1 MSARQKP
8 RRLPP
13 FSGVLVLVMAST
25 GLVVVD
31 LTIVAIGLPLISA
44 DIADGASAESV
55 VVTYMVAMGALT
67 QIVGS
72 LSDRWGRRS
81 LFLAGIGVF
90 TLSSLAATAAPDL
103 LWLNIA
109 RVAQGAGAAAIM
121 ANGIPLLADRYA
133 GEERDLAI
141 GAWGSFATA
150 AGLLAPV
157 FGGVLA
163 ETFGWRAVFAVN
175 LPLGAAAWALA
186 VRVLP
191 RAPGT
196 DGAGACGAGAARQA
210 GASGAGAARRTEA
223 SGGAAARRT
232 DWLGGLLLM
241 LGLGAATLLML
252 RPGETP
258 WSARDTAVLVTACA
272 ASAAF
277 LAVQLRAPVPT
288 LELRMFARPAFSGAM
303 LAVLLSRVLTIGGSV
318 YLVLY
323 FSDGLG
329 MSPTGAG
336 LLMTP
341 IFLAQIVMGMVGS
354 KLIGTRPPGLV
365 IGAGYALKGVGFA
378 ALALLITPGTPW
390 WALVVPLLAWGAG
403 GGIAGAPVMA
413 VAVRV
418 TAPER
423 VGMVAGTVSTLA
435 SLGAGVGTAALG
447 AVFALRGGPGAEAVT
462 DGARAVLG
470 VSAALAAVAV
480 LVAVTLIGPRRVPGR
495 APAPAAQ
502 GPAPAERRPVPGTED
517 PVSPAEEDDED
528 DSFRART

>member
-1 MSARQKP
+1 MSARRKS

-13 FSGVLVLVMAST
+13 LSGVLVLVMAST

-44 DIADGASAESV
+44 DIGDGASAESV

-67 QIVGS
+67 QVVGS
-72 LSDRWGRRS
+72 LSDRWGRRP
-81 LFLAGIGVF
+81 LFLAGIAVF
-90 TLSSLAATAAPDL
+90 TLSSLAATVAPDL
-103 LWLNIA
+103 LWLDAA
-109 RVAQGAGAAAIM
+109 RVVQGAGAAAIM
-121 ANGIPLLADRYA
+121 VNAIPLLSDRYS

-141 GAWGSFATA
+141 GTWGSFATA

-163 ETFGWRAVFAVN
+163 EAFGWRAVFAVN
-175 LPLGAAAWALA
+175 LPLGVAAWALA

-191 RAPGT
+191 RSPGTAGTAEASEAPGT
-196 DGAGACGAGAARQA
+196 PGSRGTG
-210 GASGAGAARRTEA
+210 
-223 SGGAAARRT
+223 RT
-232 DWLGGLLLM
+232 DWLGSLLLM
-241 LGLGAATLLML
+241 LGLGTATLLML
-252 RPGETP
+252 RSGDTP
-258 WSARDTAVLVTACA
+258 WSGRDTAVLLTACA
-272 ASAAF
+272 ALTAF
-277 LAVQLRAPVPT
+277 LAVQLKVPAPT
-288 LELRMFARPAFSGAM
+288 LDLRMFGSPAFSGAM

-318 YLVLY
+318 HLVLY

-341 IFLAQIVMGMVGS
+341 IFLAQIVMGMVRS
-354 KLIGTRPPGLV
+354 KLIGDRPPGLV
-365 IGAGYALKGVGFA
+365 IGAGYALKGVGLA
-378 ALALLITPGTPW
+378 ALALLITPDTPW

-447 AVFALRGGPGAEAVT
+447 SVFALSGGDGAQAVT
-462 DGARAVLG
+462 DGTRTVLAV
-470 VSAALAAVAV
+470 SSALAVVAV
-480 LVAVTLIGPRRVPGR
+480 ITAVTLVGPRRVPARVPAGEGGE
-495 APAPAAQ
+495 PAPA
-502 GPAPAERRPVPGTED
+502 GK
-517 PVSPAEEDDED
+517 
-528 DSFRART
+528 

>member
-1 MSARQKP
+1 MSTRRKS

-13 FSGVLVLVMAST
+13 LSGVLVLVMAST
-25 GLVVVD
+25 GLVVID

-44 DIADGASAESV
+44 DIGEGASAESV

-67 QIVGS
+67 QVVGS
-72 LSDRWGRRS
+72 LSDRWGRRP
-81 LFLAGIGVF
+81 LFLAGIAVF
-90 TLSSLAATAAPDL
+90 TLSSLAATMAPDL
-103 LWLNIA
+103 LWLDVA
-109 RVAQGAGAAAIM
+109 RVVQGAGAAAIM
-121 ANGIPLLADRYA
+121 VNGIPLLSDRYT

-175 LPLGAAAWALA
+175 LPLGVAAWVLA

-191 RAPGT
+191 HAPGT
-196 DGAGACGAGAARQA
+196 AGETSRSPA
-210 GASGAGAARRTEA
+210 
-223 SGGAAARRT
+223 RT
-232 DWLGGLLLM
+232 DWLGSLLLM
-241 LGLGAATLLML
+241 LGLGTATLLML
-252 RPGETP
+252 RSGDTP
-258 WSARDTAVLVTACA
+258 WSGQDTAVLLTACA
-272 ASAAF
+272 ALAAF
-277 LAVQLRAPVPT
+277 LAVQLKVPAPT
-288 LELRMFARPAFSGAM
+288 LELRMFGSPAFSGAM

-354 KLIGTRPPGLV
+354 KLIGERPPGLV
-365 IGAGYALKGVGFA
+365 IGSGYALKGVGLA
-378 ALALLITPGTPW
+378 ALALLITPDTPW

-447 AVFALRGGPGAEAVT
+447 AVFALRGGSGAEAVT
-462 DGARAVLG
+462 DGARAVLA
-470 VSAALAAVAV
+470 VSAVLAVVAV
-480 LVAVTLIGPRRVPGR
+480 LTTVTLVGPRRVPARVPVEGDGD
-495 APAPAAQ
+495 PAPA
-502 GPAPAERRPVPGTED
+502 GK
-517 PVSPAEEDDED
+517 
-528 DSFRART
+528 

>member
-1 MSARQKP
+1 MSTRRKS

-13 FSGVLVLVMAST
+13 LSGVLVLVMAST
-25 GLVVVD
+25 GLVVID

-44 DIADGASAESV
+44 DIGEGASAESV

-67 QIVGS
+67 QVVGS
-72 LSDRWGRRS
+72 LSDRWGRRP
-81 LFLAGIGVF
+81 LFLAGIAVF
-90 TLSSLAATAAPDL
+90 TLSSLAATMAPDL
-103 LWLNIA
+103 LWLDVA
-109 RVAQGAGAAAIM
+109 RVVQGAGAAAIM
-121 ANGIPLLADRYA
+121 VNGIPLLSDRYT
-133 GEERDLAI
+133 GEERNLAI

-175 LPLGAAAWALA
+175 LPLGVAAWVLA

-191 RAPGT
+191 HAPGT
-196 DGAGACGAGAARQA
+196 AGETPRSPA
-210 GASGAGAARRTEA
+210 
-223 SGGAAARRT
+223 RT
-232 DWLGGLLLM
+232 DWLGSLLLM
-241 LGLGAATLLML
+241 LGLGTATLLML
-252 RPGETP
+252 RSGDTP
-258 WSARDTAVLVTACA
+258 WSGQDTAVLLTACA
-272 ASAAF
+272 ALAAF
-277 LAVQLRAPVPT
+277 LAVQLKVPAPT
-288 LELRMFARPAFSGAM
+288 LELRMFGSPAFSGAM

-354 KLIGTRPPGLV
+354 KLIGERPPGLV
-365 IGAGYALKGVGFA
+365 IGSGYALKGVGLA
-378 ALALLITPGTPW
+378 ALALLITPDTPW

-447 AVFALRGGPGAEAVT
+447 AVFALRGGSGAEAVT
-462 DGARAVLG
+462 DGARAVLA
-470 VSAALAAVAV
+470 VSAVLAVVAV
-480 LVAVTLIGPRRVPGR
+480 LTTVTLVGPRRVPATKPAS
-495 APAPAAQ
+495 APAPA
-502 GPAPAERRPVPGTED
+502 E
-517 PVSPAEEDDED
+517 
-528 DSFRART
+528 

>member
-44 DIADGASAESV
+44 DIADSASAESV

-196 DGAGACGAGAARQA
+196 GGAGASGTGAARQT
-210 GASGAGAARRTEA
+210 GASG
-223 SGGAAARRT
+223 GGAARRT

-502 GPAPAERRPVPGTED
+502 GPAPAERRPVPGAEG
-517 PVSPAEEDDED
+517 PVPTAEEGDEG
-528 DSFRART
+528 DSSRART

>member
-1 MSARQKP
+1 MPAQKS
-8 RRLPP
+8 RRFPP
-13 FSGVLVLVMAST
+13 LSGALVLVMAST

-44 DIADGASAESV
+44 DVADGASAESV

-67 QIVGS
+67 QVVGS
-72 LSDRWGRRS
+72 LSDRWGRRT
-81 LFLAGIGVF
+81 LFLAGIAVF
-90 TLSSLAATAAPDL
+90 TLASLGATVAPDL
-103 LWLNIA
+103 LWLDLA
-109 RVAQGAGAAAIM
+109 RVVQGAGAAAIM
-121 ANGIPLLADRYA
+121 VNGIPLLSDRYS
-133 GEERDLAI
+133 GEERNLAI

-175 LPLGAAAWALA
+175 LPLGVAAWLLA

-191 RAPGT
+191 RSPGVE
-196 DGAGACGAGAARQA
+196 GAG
-210 GASGAGAARRTEA
+210 RT
-223 SGGAAARRT
+223 GRT
-232 DWLGGLLLM
+232 DWLGSLLLM
-241 LGLGAATLLML
+241 LGLGTATLLML
-252 RPGETP
+252 RPGDTP
-258 WSARDTAVLVTACA
+258 WSRQDTAVLLTAA
-272 ASAAF
+272 LALVAF
-277 LAVQLRAPVPT
+277 LAVQLRVPAPT
-288 LELRMFARPAFSGAM
+288 LELRMFGRPAFSGAM

-329 MSPTGAG
+329 LSPTGAG

-354 KLIGTRPPGLV
+354 KLIGNRAPGPV
-365 IGAGYALKGVGFA
+365 IGAGYVLKGIGFA
-378 ALALLITPGTPW
+378 ALALLITPDTPW
-390 WALVVPLLAWGAG
+390 WALLLPLIAWGAG

-447 AVFALRGGPGAEAVT
+447 AVYALHGGHGAQAVT

-480 LVAVTLIGPRRVPGR
+480 LTTLTLIDPRRVP
-495 APAPAAQ
+495 
-502 GPAPAERRPVPGTED
+502 RPDLGG
-517 PVSPAEEDDED
+517 
-528 DSFRART
+528 